1 MIPSILNSEIPLHE
15 IYKYLSSEG
24 IHREE
29 VKTGV
34 LLYLCSP
41 GDTIVAEWLMDKVQ
55 LSDIVWQAV
64 NCALQLIDVCK
75 NQRKE
80 HGKMEPIRI
89 TISAG
94 RFSKMRLGDEDSQV
108 CFITGSVVDE
118 IRSAEALAKHG
129 DVLLSP
135 EAHRLCNKENLTFK
149 LLENEQAFKINEA
162 WQMRDLPQLWLATIL
177 CVNLQY
183 GSSEMDQCYTR
194 QETRQIITKQVA
206 GCRGVICNDF
216 YFKEGCVYL
225 CIIGLPGDRSSDK
238 TIRALQ
244 AAYRIHEMCLQ
255 VRGILS
261 ISVGVTTGRVMYD
274 TELAT
279 FGNYAALVHIQTMR
293 IDERLV
299 VKYASAI
306 GHTFT
311 YEMLQNIMSF
321 ISERDLAVP
330 LEVLV
335 REGIFKCAF
344 KPDNS
349 SSDKTCYCKA
359 NYKGYTIVS
368 MDPVW
373 DCRLMSF
380 CDAEEFQMVRELTQ
394 TDPKTFQVIHKRCAK
409 YLESKRYRCG
419 KCRARTFIFEQ
430 RAATEDNVENL
441 RQIYNTL
448 RPFEAFWSE
457 GLRMRT
463 QKEQNGNNTEN
474 FQTIVM
480 LAQTKVRNG
489 RTADS
494 CQCAQL
500 VETVLIPRL
509 THWKLAGDIG
519 RAFYYLL
526 ECAAAFVYLQNNAR
540 ALEFLNEA
548 RFILENLEQVM
559 PAFPS
564 AKPVQIDESQQVFL
578 YRLTGEILFKEGKY
592 SEAEENFMKVLKIL
606 KCKFP
611 HKLLPRSL
619 KLVQEKIKKVSYQSR
634 MFKIPEKEKLTH
646 MQECIVCLSYLFQI
660 DCISGQFQNASLAVI
675 MEINLAIQSGDPF
688 KILHSAIDYLQYNQI
703 TGETN
708 RTRHLEDFLCRTC
721 TSLSGH
727 PDGQKLLSYL
737 SQKTCSRKKKKKCGP
752 GGDAEAVLEDAEHGL
767 EDAEAGLKDAEHWL
781 EDGEPEP
788 RTEPTPRT
796 DPDTASAPTAL
807 FSAPVGEGRRKRPR
821 YCEDHA
827 NGVNAADVRASGKFV
842 CTRGTASGESACGSR
857 QEVHAN
863 VTHPD
868 DIEDDLCAFNSF
880 QFWRTPLPQLDL
892 SLLDSPY
899 TAELTEDSS
908 SKEATEDMET

>member
-1 MIPSILNSEIPLHE
+1 
-15 IYKYLSSEG
+15 
-24 IHREE
+24 
-29 VKTGV
+29 
-34 LLYLCSP
+34 
-41 GDTIVAEWLMDKVQ
+41 
-55 LSDIVWQAV
+55 
-64 NCALQLIDVCK
+64 
-75 NQRKE
+75 
-80 HGKMEPIRI
+80 
-89 TISAG
+89 
-94 RFSKMRLGDEDSQV
+94 
-108 CFITGSVVDE
+108 
-118 IRSAEALAKHG
+118 
-129 DVLLSP
+129 
-135 EAHRLCNKENLTFK
+135 
-149 LLENEQAFKINEA
+149 
-162 WQMRDLPQLWLATIL
+162 
-177 CVNLQY
+177 
-183 GSSEMDQCYTR
+183 
-194 QETRQIITKQVA
+194 
-206 GCRGVICNDF
+206 
-216 YFKEGCVYL
+216 
-225 CIIGLPGDRSSDK
+225 
-238 TIRALQ
+238 
-244 AAYRIHEMCLQ
+244 
-255 VRGILS
+255 
-261 ISVGVTTGRVMYD
+261 
-274 TELAT
+274 
-279 FGNYAALVHIQTMR
+279 MR

-311 YEMLQNIMSF
+311 YEMLQNVMSF
-321 ISERDLAVP
+321 MSERDLAVP

-349 SSDKTCYCKA
+349 SSDKTCYCET

-394 TDPKTFQVIHKRCAK
+394 TDPKTFQLIHKRCAK

-474 FQTIVM
+474 FQTIVT
-480 LAQTKVRNG
+480 LAQRKVRNG

-519 RAFYYLL
+519 RTFYYLL
-526 ECAAAFVYLQNNAR
+526 ECAAAFVYLQNSAR

-548 RFILENLEQVM
+548 RFILENLEQLM

-578 YRLTGEILFKEGKY
+578 YRLTGEIQFKERKY

-660 DCISGQFQNASLAVI
+660 DCISGQFRNASLAVI

-708 RTRHLEDFLCRTC
+708 RTKHLEDFLCRTC
-721 TSLSGH
+721 SSLSGH

-737 SQKTCSRKKKKKCGP
+737 SQKTCSRLSVCR
-752 GGDAEAVLEDAEHGL
+752 
-767 EDAEAGLKDAEHWL
+767 
-781 EDGEPEP
+781 EPI
-788 RTEPTPRT
+788 TE
-796 DPDTASAPTAL
+796 L
-807 FSAPVGEGRRKRPR
+807 
-821 YCEDHA
+821 
-827 NGVNAADVRASGKFV
+827 
-842 CTRGTASGESACGSR
+842 GSR
-857 QEVHAN
+857 KESYIN
-863 VTHPD
+863 NPKYSTS
-868 DIEDDLCAFNSF
+868 ESF
-880 QFWRTPLPQLDL
+880 QLKCSDAL
-892 SLLDSPY
+892 
-899 TAELTEDSS
+899 A
-908 SKEATEDMET
+908 